1 MVARRRRTK
10 GPLKPRTASTLKRY
24 KLTVDEWQQIL
35 DAQGG
40 KCFICGKG
48 GVVKHLSIDHDH
60 AIERELGEVWV
71 RGLLCAR
78 CNSGLGRFE
87 WSNEVL
93 ERLVAYVETILAKRH
108 QLGVR

>member
-1 MVARRRRTK
+1 MVARRK
-10 GPLKPRTASTLKRY
+10 KAPLKARTASTLKRY
-24 KLTVDEWQQIL
+24 GLTVAEWQEIL

-40 KCFICGKG
+40 KCFICRKG